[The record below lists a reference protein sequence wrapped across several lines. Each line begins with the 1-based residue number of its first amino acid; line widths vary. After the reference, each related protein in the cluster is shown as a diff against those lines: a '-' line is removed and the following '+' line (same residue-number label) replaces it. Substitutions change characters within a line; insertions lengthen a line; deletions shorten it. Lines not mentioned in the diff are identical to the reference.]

1 MDNNFLFTKIYTDN
15 YAKLYRYAF
24 VLTKDQQRAQ
34 DITQQTFMKL
44 WESMNRVDFERN
56 DDIFTLLFVIAK
68 RIEIDETRK
77 HYILKRKYELD
88 VRQIS
93 PEADSSSTPDN
104 ILSNKDW
111 LNNLNTFIENL
122 PEQKRKVYSL
132 NKLHGFTHKEI
143 ADMLNISVD
152 TVRSHLK
159 QTSGML
165 KRYIHA
171 KNLLPFLW
179 WLFYLNTRF

>member
-15 YAKLYRYAF
+15 YAKLYRYAL
-24 VLTKDQQRAQ
+24 VLTKDPQRAQ

-44 WESMNRVDFERN
+44 WENMNRVNFER
-56 DDIFTLLFVIAK
+56 DGDIFTLLFVIAK

-88 VRQIS
+88 IQQIR
-93 PEADSSSTPDN
+93 PEADTSRTPDV

-111 LNNLNTFIENL
+111 LNNLNSFIENL
-122 PEQKRKVYSL
+122 PEQKRRVYSL

-159 QTSGML
+159 QAAGML
-165 KRYIHA
+165 KRYIHTR
-171 KNLLPFLW
+171 NLFSLLW
-179 WLFYLNTRF
+179 WLLYLNARL